1 MRKFFRDFRTFIQ
14 RGNVLDL
21 ATGIIIGGAFNTIVK
36 SLVNDILMPIIGL
49 IGGKN
54 ISEASLVLVPA
65 VTNEA
70 GEVLENAVTL
80 NYGLFFQA
88 IIDFLIVAFTI
99 FIIIKAATSF
109 QRRMEALRR
118 KKEKETPPE
127 ADNRRI
133 AYRNK
138 RFVEKRNSLGRLSA
152 PRLLF
157 F

>member
-1 MRKFFRDFRTFIQ
+1 MRKFFRDFRAFIQ

-70 GEVLENAVTL
+70 GEVVENAVTL
-80 NYGLFFQA
+80 NYGLFLQA

-99 FIIIKAATSF
+99 FIIIKVAASF
-109 QRRMEALRR
+109 QRRMEALRK
-118 KKEKETPPE
+118 KKEKATPQEDPKPTTEELLTEIRDLLKKEET
-127 ADNRRI
+127 A
-133 AYRNK
+133 
-138 RFVEKRNSLGRLSA
+138 
-152 PRLLF
+152 
-157 F
+157 

>member
-99 FIIIKAATSF
+99 FIIIKSATSF

-127 ADNRRI
+127 DL
-133 AYRNK
+133 K
-138 RFVEKRNSLGRLSA
+138 PTTEE
-152 PRLLF
+152 LLTEIRDLLKKETA
-157 F
+157 

>member
-127 ADNRRI
+127 DL
-133 AYRNK
+133 K
-138 RFVEKRNSLGRLSA
+138 PTTEE
-152 PRLLF
+152 LLTEIRDLLKKSK
-157 F
+157 

>member
-80 NYGLFFQA
+80 NYGLFP
-88 IIDFLIVAFTI
+88 
-99 FIIIKAATSF
+99 S
-109 QRRMEALRR
+109 
-118 KKEKETPPE
+118 
-127 ADNRRI
+127 N
-133 AYRNK
+133 Y
-138 RFVEKRNSLGRLSA
+138 
-152 PRLLF
+152 
-157 F
+157 